1 MEHMKILLE
10 PHVLAVII
18 TFLATI
24 GVTEAIK
31 RWVRSTATKK
41 DDWLPPV
48 LALLVG
54 TAIGSASW
62 PKDTEVEPAIFG
74 FMMGVSATMI
84 YKLVIAAVRWKWPEL
99 AEKLTGSDDSL

>member
-1 MEHMKILLE
+1 MNLSILLE
-10 PHVLAVII
+10 PHVIAAVL

-24 GVTEAIK
+24 GVTEVIK
-31 RWVRSTATKK
+31 RLVRSTATKK

-54 TAIGSASW
+54 TAIGSATW

-74 FMMGVSATMI
+74 FVMGISATVL
-84 YKLVIAAVRWKWPEL
+84 YKFVIAVIRWKWPEL
-99 AEKLTGSDDSL
+99 AGKLTGSGDAP